1 MFRLEYFG
9 KVKVICENA
18 LGCETETWG
27 EMFEGKARGQSR
39 ASVPLSYLLYC
50 EINNLSSLL

>member
-1 MFRLEYFG
+1 M
-9 KVKVICENA
+9 CENA

-50 EINNLSSLL
+50 EINNLSSLLLLNLEKIFI